1 MTIEFISVLIDDSIT
16 KQRMNVKDNV
26 GTSFMQADEAVR
38 EVICEFTSTE
48 SVTSQVNKGLSN
60 RG

>member
-1 MTIEFISVLIDDSIT
+1 MESTSLVNDHSISE
-16 KQRMNVKDNV
+16 QRMNVEDNV
-26 GTSFMQADEAVR
+26 GTSSMQTDKAVR